1 MAWYEAVL
9 AALAIWLVIAV
20 VVAFVFGRLLAPR
33 NWRGQRV
40 NRSG

>member
-9 AALAIWLVIAV
+9 AALAIWLLIAV
-20 VVAFVFGRLLAPR
+20 VVALVFGRLLASR
-33 NWRGQRV
+33 DWRGQRV